1 MILTISN
8 KDLENDRIMFLKSF
22 SQTVIILATAA
33 MMVFGLWGT
42 LSLTQVRDLIVKYDV
57 VSDGNDTLH
66 KVSAILCLI
75 LKIWCCQL
83 FSLL

>member
-1 MILTISN
+1 M
-8 KDLENDRIMFLKSF
+8 
-22 SQTVIILATAA
+22 IILVTAA

-57 VSDGNDTLH
+57 VSDDNDTLH

-75 LKIWCCQL
+75 LKMWCCQL
-83 FSLL
+83 FSL